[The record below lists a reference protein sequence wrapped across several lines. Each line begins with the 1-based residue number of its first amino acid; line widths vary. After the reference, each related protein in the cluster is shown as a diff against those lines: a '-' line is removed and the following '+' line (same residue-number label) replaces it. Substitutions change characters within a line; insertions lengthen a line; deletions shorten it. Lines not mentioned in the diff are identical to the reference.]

1 MERQVQL
8 WPPPAV
14 LLPPSLHL
22 TFKAVVKELCPSS
35 SLRPSFLSLSREPP
49 TPPPPTSI
57 CEPEGEDT
65 CDQKPVAWQQSQ
77 KASVPVA
84 RQGAGIYSPT
94 LHPLHPLPVSSSRP
108 LAPPLEPTRNALS
121 LLSQLPP
128 SSRVRKTI
136 FHKKRERERESKR
149 TSCPF
154 VRCPGQRCC
163 LLHSTAW
170 FLLQHTHTWTMWKY

>member
-14 LLPPSLHL
+14 LLPPSSTSPLKL
-22 TFKAVVKELCPSS
+22 WWKNFAPLLLSARPSS
-35 SLRPSFLSLSREPP
+35 PCHEN
-49 TPPPPTSI
+49 PPPTSI